1 MSRSD
6 NLYFTVK
13 ENNNNKNIQDQIKQQ
28 QQQKKKKQRVSNDFN
43 LQFSDYKVKVE
54 WWWGDGVLED
64 FMLKV
69 E

>member
-28 QQQKKKKQRVSNDFN
+28 QQQKKKKNRGSVMILTYSSLTTKLKLNDGEEMEFWKI
-43 LQFSDYKVKVE
+43 LC
-54 WWWGDGVLED
+54 
-64 FMLKV
+64 
-69 E
+69 

>member
-1 MSRSD
+1 MSRSN

-13 ENNNNKNIQDQIKQQ
+13 ENNNKENIQDQKKQ
-28 QQQKKKKQRVSNDFN
+28 QQQKKQQKVSNDFN
-43 LQFSDYKVKVE
+43 LQFSDSKVKVE
-54 WWWGDGVLED
+54 WWWADGVLED

>member
-13 ENNNNKNIQDQIKQQ
+13 ENNKENIQDQKK
-28 QQQKKKKQRVSNDFN
+28 QQQKKQQRVSNDFN
-43 LQFSDYKVKVE
+43 LQFSDSKVKVE